1 MALQVLCA
9 ICRRKMSVHPDFA
22 KAEVSHMACAMED
35 REKRGQVYSG
45 ETLVA
50 LEEYRQLRSKEQRHE
65 TDSTPA

>member
-1 MALQVLCA
+1 
-9 ICRRKMSVHPDFA
+9 
-22 KAEVSHMACAMED
+22 MED